1 MKIHP
6 IAAFGIGFGG
16 WWLWKRIAPGLGL
29 GGGNEPKVY
38 DRLFSLSGNLKKA
51 TSRFEKLSG
60 EIADGDMRIQVAGSE
75 IASAANDEEK
85 LRAMRRADEL
95 RRQRNGLALEA
106 GVLVRNVIVPLRE
119 KLIAEDARL
128 KSAIVAPSIALKW
141 SGKIPGR

>member
-6 IAAFGIGFGG
+6 LAAFGIGFVG
-16 WWLWKRIAPGLGL
+16 WWLFKRVVVPSDL

-75 IASAANDEEK
+75 I
-85 LRAMRRADEL
+85 
-95 RRQRNGLALEA
+95 GW
-106 GVLVRNVIVPLRE
+106 
-119 KLIAEDARL
+119 
-128 KSAIVAPSIALKW
+128 AP
-141 SGKIPGR
+141 G